1 MLNMQ
6 RRKAMKT
13 FALLGSGM
21 ALFPALEAQAKM
33 LEKDVPRWDEE
44 FDAIVVGSGFAGSA
58 AMVSIMDNGL
68 RNVLMIDKMPYLGG
82 NSSISGGSFAISG
95 TYIQKQDGID
105 DNPELHSRA

>member
-33 LEKDVPRWDEE
+33 LEKMFQD
-44 FDAIVVGSGFAGSA
+44 GMKSLMLLLSA
-58 AMVSIMDNGL
+58 A
-68 RNVLMIDKMPYLGG
+68 VLLVVLQWYL
-82 NSSISGGSFAISG
+82 
-95 TYIQKQDGID
+95 
-105 DNPELHSRA
+105 